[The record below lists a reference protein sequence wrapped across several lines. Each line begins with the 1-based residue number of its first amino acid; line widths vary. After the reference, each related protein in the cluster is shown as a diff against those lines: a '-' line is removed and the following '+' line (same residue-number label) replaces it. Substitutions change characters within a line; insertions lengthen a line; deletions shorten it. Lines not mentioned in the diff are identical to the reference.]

1 MGQGKDFT
9 WAVTK
14 LLYSKLAVD
23 QGWRGASM
31 RVAAG
36 GRGGRWGWSGS
47 QSFATTEVIEN
58 RLNII

>member
-9 WAVTK
+9 WGVTK

-36 GRGGRWGWSGS
+36 GRGVGGDGVDHSLLLL
-47 QSFATTEVIEN
+47 QK
-58 RLNII
+58 